1 MRCCR
6 CCWRQS
12 AFVTI
17 KQRLKLWKA
26 TLAARVTQLHTQ
38 HSHLRLCYL
47 PTPRLPL
54 SQLGTLTSTST
65 WRAWDLLHTRSSDA
79 APELER
85 GALALALAVALVLFL
100 ALDFRPLWAV
110 YYDGST
116 LRCHR
121 QFASFSSV
129 CHEICKA
136 QLKKLFICINQTEL
150 FFPPPHFPIHSSSS
164 CTVFDIFHEWIE
176 GGGGGETGLTA

>member
-1 MRCCR
+1 MESYLSC
-6 CCWRQS
+6 QGYP
-12 AFVTI
+12 
-17 KQRLKLWKA
+17 
-26 TLAARVTQLHTQ
+26 AA
-38 HSHLRLCYL
+38 L
-47 PTPRLPL
+47 PSTPLLPSYPRLPL
-54 SQLGTLTSTST
+54 SHLGTLTSTST

-85 GALALALAVALVLFL
+85 GGLALALAVAVALVLFL

-136 QLKKLFICINQTEL
+136 QLKKLFICINQTEF
-150 FFPPPHFPIHSSSS
+150 FFPPPHFPIHSSS